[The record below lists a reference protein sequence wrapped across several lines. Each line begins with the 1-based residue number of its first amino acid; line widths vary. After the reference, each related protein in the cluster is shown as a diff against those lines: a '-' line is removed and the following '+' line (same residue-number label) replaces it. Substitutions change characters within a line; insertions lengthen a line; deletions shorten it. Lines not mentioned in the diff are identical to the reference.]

1 MDSLASPGESRGW
14 TRLFPFLTWLP
25 KVNRHTLKADF
36 VAGLTVSLVA
46 IPQSL
51 AYAQLAG
58 VPAYYGLYAVLLPV
72 IVGALFGSSPILSTG
87 PVAMTSLLTAA
98 SVMSIAHPHTEQFY
112 SYVIL
117 VALLS
122 GIFQIGLG
130 LARLGRII
138 NFLSYPVLHGFIN
151 AAAIIIGLSQLPAM
165 LGIEQGQKSGHFL
178 IDIFHVLEC
187 WNDIH
192 ILSICFGIAALVLLL
207 ILKKTAPKF
216 PAILLVVSLATLIS
230 WLIGFDADGGTVVG
244 TIPRGLP
251 ALSMPKIDYQAATHL
266 GPAAFI
272 IAIISFMEAMS
283 SSKIIAIRTRTRWDE
298 NQELIG
304 QGMAKIVAAFS
315 HSMPVSGSFSRS
327 ALNLISGAKTGLAS
341 VFCAGMVLLTLLF
354 FTPALYHLPKPV
366 LSAVIMAAVL
376 NLINFKQFKMA
387 WVARKDD
394 GVAAVVTFVATLL
407 VAPNIQNGILT
418 GMILS
423 LIMFLYRTMKPH
435 IVILGKDENGVLR
448 DAHRYNL
455 PKLHPRLMAIRF
467 SGHLYF
473 ANVSYINDSV
483 LKIIGND
490 PNLQVILIDCDG
502 INSLDASGVEM
513 FTNLHGR
520 LQDSGITLA
529 LCNLHRNMAE
539 VMQRTG
545 LEKIMGR
552 EYIFFS
558 EKHALWELNKHLN
571 EVKY

>member
-1 MDSLASPGESRGW
+1 MESPALPGEHRGLIRW
-14 TRLFPFLTWLP
+14 FPFLGWLP
-25 KVNRHTLKADF
+25 KVNRQTLQADF
-36 VAGLTVSLVA
+36 VAGLTVALVA

-58 VPAYYGLYAVLLPV
+58 VPAYYGLYAALLPV

-98 SVMSIAHPHTEQFY
+98 SVMAIAHPHTEQFY

-117 VALLS
+117 IALLS

-165 LGIEQGQKSGHFL
+165 LGIEQGQRSGHFL
-178 IDIFHVLEC
+178 VDIFHVIER
-187 WNDIH
+187 WHDVHTI
-192 ILSICFGIAALVLLL
+192 SMGFGLTALVLLL
-207 ILKKTAPKF
+207 LMKKTAPKF
-216 PAILLVVSLATLIS
+216 PAVLLVVSLATLIS
-230 WLIGFDADGGTVVG
+230 WLIGFEADGGTVVG

-251 ALSMPKIDYQAATHL
+251 GLSMPVIDFRAATHL

-283 SSKIIAIRTRTRWDE
+283 SSKIIAIKTRTRWDE

-304 QGMAKIVAAFS
+304 QGLAKIVAAFS

-327 ALNLISGAKTGLAS
+327 ALNLVSGAKTGLAS
-341 VFCAGMVLLTLLF
+341 LFCAGMVVLTLLF
-354 FTPALYHLPKPV
+354 FTPVLYHLPKPV

-376 NLINFKQFKMA
+376 NLINFNQFKMA
-387 WVARKDD
+387 WVARKED
-394 GVAAVVTFVATLL
+394 GAAAVVTFVATLL

-418 GMILS
+418 GIILS
-423 LIMFLYRTMKPH
+423 LIMFLYRTMRPE
-435 IVILGKDENGVLR
+435 IVVLGKDENGVLR
-448 DAHRYNL
+448 DASRYNL

-483 LKIIGND
+483 LGIIGND
-490 PNLQVILIDCDG
+490 PNLQVILIEGDG

-513 FTNLHGR
+513 FTNLHQR
-520 LQDSGITLA
+520 LQTAGITLA
-529 LCNLHRNMAE
+529 FCNLRRNVAA
-539 VMQRTG
+539 VMKRTG
-545 LEKIMGR
+545 LEKIIGQDN
-552 EYIFFS
+552 IFFS
-558 EKHALWELNKHLN
+558 EKHALWEINKRLNGM
-571 EVKY
+571 

>member
-1 MDSLASPGESRGW
+1 MASISLKRSSSGW
-14 TRLFPFLTWLP
+14 ARFFPCLTWIP
-25 KVNRHTLKADF
+25 KINRQTLKADF
-36 VAGLTVSLVA
+36 VAGLTVALVA

-58 VPAYYGLYAVLLPV
+58 VPAYYGLYAALLPV

-112 SYVIL
+112 SGVIL
-117 VALLS
+117 IALLS

-165 LGIEQGQKSGHFL
+165 LGIAQGQKSGHFL
-178 IDIFHVLEC
+178 VDIFHVVER
-187 WNDIH
+187 WHDVH
-192 ILSICFGIAALVLLL
+192 ILSICFGITALALLL

-216 PAILLVVSLATLIS
+216 PAVLLVVSLATLVS
-230 WLIGFDADGGTVVG
+230 WLIGFETSGGVVVG
-244 TIPRGLP
+244 AIPRGLP
-251 ALSMPKIDYQAATHL
+251 GLSIPDIDYRAAAHL
-266 GPAAFI
+266 GPASFI

-283 SSKIIAIRTRTRWDE
+283 SSKIIAIKTRTRWDE

-327 ALNLISGAKTGLAS
+327 ALNLIAGAKTGLAS
-341 VFCAGMVLLTLLF
+341 VFSAGMVLIVLLF
-354 FTPALYHLPKPV
+354 CTPLLYHLPKPV
-366 LSAVIMAAVL
+366 LSAVIMAAVF
-376 NLINFKQFKMA
+376 NLINFRQFMMA

-394 GVAAVVTFVATLL
+394 GVAAVVTFIATLM

-418 GMILS
+418 GIILS
-423 LIMFLYRTMKPH
+423 LIMFLYRTMKPEV
-435 IVILGKDENGVLR
+435 IILGKDENGVLR
-448 DAHRYNL
+448 DARRYNL
-455 PKLHPRLMAIRF
+455 PKLHPRLIAIRF

-490 PNLQVILIDCDG
+490 PNLQIILIECGG

-513 FTNLHGR
+513 FINLHER
-520 LQDSGITLA
+520 LQIAGITLA
-529 LCNLHRNMAE
+529 FCNLRDNVAE
-539 VMQRTG
+539 IIQRTG
-545 LEKIMGR
+545 LDKIIGP
-552 EYIFFS
+552 ENIFVS
-558 EKHALWELNKHLN
+558 ENQALEALNRRLN
-571 EVKY
+571 GENQ